1 MGKTI
6 LKLLNFDIN
15 MTKFGS
21 SLQVIPLPSLPLPLC
36 QYISKLICTMYL
48 PTVQHLSMV
57 YSTVGTVQSQCFYP
71 QYLHIYFSLYLPVNS
86 VHISSVFICLQIF
99 LIVYLIYSKYSIYFS
114 TVFFLSILQRL
125 SICYVKLSSVPFY
138 LKMPFYLFYCASYCV

>member
-1 MGKTI
+1 MLTCLGKTI

-21 SLQVIPLPSLPLPLC
+21 SLQVVPLPSLPLPLC

-57 YSTVGTVQSQCFYP
+57 YCTVTVFLSTVS
-71 QYLHIYFSLYLPVNS
+71 IYFSLYL
-86 VHISSVFICLQIF
+86 
-99 LIVYLIYSKYSIYFS
+99 YLS
-114 TVFFLSILQRL
+114 TVFIYLLYLSVYRSFLLYTVSTVNTVSIFLQCSFIYSTQRL

-138 LKMPFYLFYCASYCV
+138 LQ

>member
-1 MGKTI
+1 
-6 LKLLNFDIN
+6 
-15 MTKFGS
+15 
-21 SLQVIPLPSLPLPLC
+21 
-36 QYISKLICTMYL
+36 MYL

-138 LKMPFYLFYCASYCV
+138 LKMPFYLFYSALLYYCVWIYTLNICIQCHSILFRPKFRRGLL